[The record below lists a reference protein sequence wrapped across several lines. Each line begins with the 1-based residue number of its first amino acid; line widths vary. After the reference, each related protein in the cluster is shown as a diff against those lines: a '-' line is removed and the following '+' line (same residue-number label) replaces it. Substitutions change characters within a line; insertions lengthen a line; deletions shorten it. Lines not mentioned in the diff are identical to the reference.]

1 MTVVIVVL
9 YIHLFYYYKEPKLNI
24 KAIVFDY
31 GQVISLPQDPA
42 TMDIL
47 AQRIGVKREK
57 FESTLWSLRD
67 EYDRG
72 TLTSMQYYKQVLSSL
87 NVSMDDKSIEELITI
102 DLSSW
107 KNIDTGTVALMEDVK
122 KAGYVLGILSNMPHD
137 FLAWAR
143 ESIPVFSLPH
153 ASLFSCEVNLI
164 KPEAAIYK
172 KLLSMLE
179 LEGAAVVFFD
189 DKPENIE
196 SARAAGI
203 QAFLWESAENARHK
217 LSSLGVKL

>member
-1 MTVVIVVL
+1 MS
-9 YIHLFYYYKEPKLNI
+9 I

-31 GQVISLPQDPA
+31 GQVISLPQDP
-42 TMDIL
+42 TVMDTL
-47 AQRIGVKREK
+47 ARLAGVERER
-57 FESTLWSLRD
+57 FESTLWSLRG

-72 TLTSMQYYKQVLSSL
+72 MLSSMEYYRKVLSSL
-87 NVSMDDKSIEELITI
+87 GVSMDEKSIAELIAI

-107 KNIDTGTVALMEDVK
+107 KNIDSDTLSLMEDVK

-143 ESIPVFSLPH
+143 ENLPVFSLPQVN
-153 ASLFSCEVNLI
+153 LFSCEVNLI
-164 KPEAAIYK
+164 KPEDAIYK
-172 KLLSMLE
+172 KLLSMLNME
-179 LEGAAVVFFD
+179 AAAVVFFD

-203 QAFLWESAENARHK
+203 QAFLWESAESARRE
-217 LSSLGVKL
+217 LASLGVKL